1 MAQNNIHPILSGFV
15 TRLEQERLLNQKGKV
30 YWFTGLSGSGK
41 STVALALE
49 RALFDR
55 GYITKILDGD
65 NIRSGI
71 NSDLEFSLEDRTEN
85 IRRISEISKLFVD
98 SGIIVLCSFVSPTN
112 QIRTLAKDIIGKNDF
127 NEIFVDTPLEVCEQ
141 RDVKGL
147 YKKARAGVIKD
158 FTGIDSPFEAPT
170 NPAYILKTV
179 NKTVED
185 CVSELLELVLE

>member
-1 MAQNNIHPILSGFV
+1 MAKDNIHPIETGFIK
-15 TRLEQERLLNQKGKV
+15 RSEHERLLNQKGKV

-41 STVALALE
+41 STVALAFE
-49 RALFDR
+49 RALFER
-55 GYITKILDGD
+55 GFLTKILDGD

-71 NSDLEFSLEDRTEN
+71 NSDLNFSLEDRTEN
-85 IRRISEISKLFVD
+85 IRRISEVSKLFLD

-112 QIRTLAKDIIGKNDF
+112 RIRNLAKDIIGKDDF

-147 YKKARAGVIKD
+147 YKKARAGMIKD
-158 FTGIDSPFEAPT
+158 FTGIDSPFEAPSS
-170 NPAYILKTV
+170 PAYILKTV

-185 CVSELLELVLE
+185 CVSELLELVLD